1 MHTNNYTGSIY
12 GKALPTFGDKMEMT
26 AGISN
31 NLGYCTSLQRNL
43 YCDMYL
49 VEVAVHPSLLLLS
62 SHQNLLFPQ
71 QAEWDLK

>member
-1 MHTNNYTGSIY
+1 
-12 GKALPTFGDKMEMT
+12 MEMT